1 MLDGLANLE
10 AAGCSGLNGVE
21 LHGLTL
27 IHDPL
32 SEEGKLLP
40 GELSFF
46 CNVKPD
52 LWLGIMS
59 QNISK

>member
-32 SEEGKLLP
+32 SEEGKVLP

-46 CNVKPD
+46 
-52 LWLGIMS
+52 L
-59 QNISK
+59 